1 VAPRGRV
8 WADDERRVPLPTS
21 KPASAAAAASAL
33 AAGAASTWRRARG
46 LRLWRRRTARRVSR
60 CRSNRRALTCSQVE
74 PLQRSLLRLRVD
86 DVGVLGIDASLE
98 TVAASAVAPLARPD

>member
-8 WADDERRVPLPTS
+8 WADEERRAPLPTS
-21 KPASAAAAASAL
+21 NPAAAAAAASAL
-33 AAGAASTWRRARG
+33 AAGAASTLRRARG
-46 LRLWRRRTARRVSR
+46 LRLWRRRTAGRVSR
-60 CRSNRRALTCSQVE
+60 CRSNRRALTCPRVE

-98 TVAASAVAPLARPD
+98 TVAAS